1 MFSETENH
9 QANGLSGGANEAS
22 GTSDS
27 LYVTAAEEAVDE
39 LEHVSGVHPG
49 YRRAHAR
56 GFCCRA
62 SFLPSGKAAPYTTA
76 AHLQERE
83 IKAIVRFSGSSTDP
97 ALADLL
103 SPAKGMA
110 VQFLLPEG
118 GHTNMVGVTVP
129 VFFART
135 PESFMEMLTTLNRTK
150 AGKMP
155 KAEALRRF
163 ARHFGESRQSL
174 LALKRLKP
182 PASYATNLY
191 YCIHVYILVDSEGR
205 RRPVKFEWIPDL
217 GVQTLSIH
225 DAAAMPDDYLER
237 ELELRMLAHP
247 PSFKLNIV
255 FGEEGD
261 PTNDP
266 TKRWPSDRK
275 RIDAGRLVLLEP
287 IAEPPGLIMDPTA
300 VPDGIALSDDP
311 ILNFRRDT
319 YAESLKRRSGGH

>member
-1 MFSETENH
+1 MSSESETH
-9 QANGLSGGANEAS
+9 SAS
-22 GTSDS
+22 GAPSERSDGRET
-27 LYVTAAEEAVDE
+27 LYISPAEEAVDE
-39 LEHVSGVHPG
+39 MERVSGIHPG

-62 SFLPSGKAAPYTTA
+62 SFLPSGKAAPFTTA
-76 AHLQERE
+76 PHLQEHE
-83 IKAIVRFSGSSTDP
+83 VKAIVRFSGSSTDP

-118 GHTNMVGVTVP
+118 GRSTLVGVTVP

-150 AGKMP
+150 TGRMP
-155 KAEALRRF
+155 KSEALRRF

-191 YCIHVYILVDSEGR
+191 YCIHVYFLVDEEGR
-205 RRPVKFEWIPDL
+205 RRPVKFEWIPDS

-237 ELELRMLAHP
+237 EMELRLQAHP
-247 PSFKLNIV
+247 PSFKLSIV

-261 PTNDP
+261 PTDDP
-266 TKRWPSDRK
+266 TKRWPSNRR

-287 IAEPPGLIMDPTA
+287 IPEPHGLIMDPTSITE
-300 VPDGIALSDDP
+300 GIALSDDP

>member
-1 MFSETENH
+1 MFSETENN
-9 QANGLSGGANEAS
+9 QANGLSGGTTDSS
-22 GTSDS
+22 GPYDS
-27 LYVTAAEEAVDE
+27 LYLTEAEEAVDE
-39 LEHVSGVHPG
+39 LERVSGIHPG

-62 SFLPSGKAAPYTTA
+62 SFLPSGKAVPFTTA
-76 AHLQERE
+76 PHLQERE

-110 VQFLLPEG
+110 VQFMLPDG
-118 GHTNMVGVTVP
+118 GITNMVGVTVP

-135 PESFMEMLTTLNRTK
+135 PQSFMEMLTTLNRTK

-191 YCIHVYILVDSEGR
+191 YCIHVYMLVDSEGR

-217 GVQTLSIH
+217 GVHTLSIH
-225 DAAAMPDDYLER
+225 DAAAMPDDYLEK
-237 ELELRMLAHP
+237 ELELRMLSRP

-261 PTNDP
+261 PTDDP
-266 TKRWPSDRK
+266 TQRWPSDRV
-275 RIDAGRLVLLEP
+275 RINAGRLVLLESV
-287 IAEPPGLIMDPTA
+287 AEPRGLIMDPTV

-319 YAESLKRRSGGH
+319 YAESMKRRSGGH

>member
-1 MFSETENH
+1 MFSETEKH
-9 QANGLSGGANEAS
+9 QANGSSGGQTDSS
-22 GTSDS
+22 GKHDY
-27 LYVTAAEEAVDE
+27 LYSTKTEEAVDE
-39 LEHVSGVHPG
+39 LERVSGVHPG

-62 SFLPSGKAAPYTTA
+62 SFLPSGKAAPFTTA
-76 AHLQERE
+76 PHLQERE

-110 VQFLLPEG
+110 VQFMLPEG

-191 YCIHVYILVDSEGR
+191 YCIHVYMLVDEEGR

-225 DAAAMPDDYLER
+225 EAAAMPDDYLER

-287 IAEPPGLIMDPTA
+287 IAEPHGLVMDPTV

-319 YAESLKRRSGGH
+319 YAESLKRRSSEH